1 VDQERPIGWPVQ
13 LQPLAEGE
21 GHTPSSRAPVCGGK
35 RDLTDVLGDTSLS
48 PPVQAAHCH
57 SAAAGLPLHWDTWHP
72 NATGATMLT
81 RRKKPPGETQRQEEV
96 TTGTNLQRTKNYNA
110 WQ

>member
-1 VDQERPIGWPVQ
+1 
-13 LQPLAEGE
+13 
-21 GHTPSSRAPVCGGK
+21 
-35 RDLTDVLGDTSLS
+35 
-48 PPVQAAHCH
+48 
-57 SAAAGLPLHWDTWHP
+57 
-72 NATGATMLT
+72 MLT